1 MGKSED
7 YIGQRFGR
15 LTVLSID
22 RENTTKNTRYI
33 CRCDCGRVVSVS
45 RPNLRTNTR
54 SCGCL
59 SRELSTTHGLS
70 KSRIGGIY
78 RSMLHRC
85 NSRKDHAYKDYGGRG
100 IKVCEEWQK
109 DIHLFYN
116 WAMENGYDDTL
127 TLDRIDVNGNY
138 EPSNCRWAN
147 RQTQANNT
155 RENNHVIY
163 GGKSYTVSEL
173 ARTLGVSRNTIYR
186 YYTTEKEVNKTNLFL
201 TGCGNSYTS
210 MKRV

>member
-1 MGKSED
+1 MAKSED

-15 LTVLSID
+15 LTVMSID
-22 RENTTKNTRYI
+22 KENVSKNTYYI
-33 CRCDCGRVVSVS
+33 CHCDCGSVVSVS
-45 RPNLRTNTR
+45 RPNLRNHTC

-59 SRELSTTHGLS
+59 SRELSTIHGLS

-78 RSMLHRC
+78 RNMIHRC
-85 NSRKDHAYKDYGGRG
+85 NNRKDHAYKDYGGRG
-100 IKVCEEWQK
+100 IKVCEEWQN
-109 DIHLFYN
+109 DIRSFYE
-116 WAMENGYDDTL
+116 WAMGNGYDDTL

-138 EPSNCRWAN
+138 EPTNCRWVD
-147 RQTQANNT
+147 RKTQANNT
-155 RENNHVIY
+155 RQNNHVIY

-201 TGCGNSYTS
+201 TGCGNPYAP